1 MLTLFDLVAKLT
13 LDDSGYQQGIND
25 AKREASNFGGA
36 LKNGLGTAAK
46 IGGAAIAAVGTA
58 SVALTKAVIDGASQT
73 AEYGDNI
80 DKMSQKL
87 GISAEAYQEWDA
99 ILQHSGANIESMERG
114 MVTLS
119 RAAES
124 GSDAFERLG
133 LTQEQVSSMSQEEL
147 FAATISG
154 LQGMESGT
162 ERTVLAQQLLGGTAK
177 ELGALLNTSAEDTEA
192 MRQRV
197 HELGGVMS
205 DEAVKAAAAYQ
216 DSLQDMQTAFSGLSR
231 GLMSDFMPSIT
242 SVMDGLSEIFSGDSD
257 SGIEMISN
265 GVDGIVE
272 SISDKLPQL
281 FDVGARILDAL
292 LNAIID
298 NLPKLLGAAGQLIG
312 RLIAGIISYL
322 PQLIRQAPAIIMA
335 IVQGLAEAFP
345 EILNAG
351 AELMSMLWEGIKT
364 GFAVI
369 LDGLGSLIQPMI
381 DDLEADWELIKNV
394 VVMGLMFIQSLIDG
408 AIQALLV
415 PWNFIWENF
424 GDKITAVWDAIK
436 NVVSTAMNAL
446 SNTITDKWNAVKEN
460 VSPILSAIGTVI
472 GTAWDNIK
480 TAAIEKVNSIK
491 EILSTIWETI
501 KTIVSDKI
509 DALKDNTLSRFEGI
523 KNIVEDAIEYL
534 KSLFNFNWQLPDIK
548 LPHFNVSGGFS
559 IDPPSVPQFSI
570 QWYKKAYDTPYMFDK
585 PTVMGFGD
593 GAGSEIVYGKNSLM
607 SDIKTAMRDALG
619 GLTGGGDGTINIT
632 VQSVLDGKVI
642 GETAYKYQRG
652 MARAMG

>member
-1 MLTLFDLVAKLT
+1 MDLFDLAAKIT
-13 LDDSGYQQGIND
+13 LDSSEYQQGIND

-36 LKNGLGTAAK
+36 LTNGLGAAAK
-46 IGGAAIAAVGTA
+46 VGGAAIAAVGTA

-119 RAAES
+119 KAAES
-124 GSDAFERLG
+124 GSDAFEKLG
-133 LTQEQVSSMSQEEL
+133 LTQEQVSSMNQEEL

-154 LQGMESGT
+154 LQDMESGT
-162 ERTVLAQQLLGGTAK
+162 ERTVLAQQLLGGSAK

-205 DEAVKAAAAYQ
+205 DESVKAAAAYQ

-292 LNAIID
+292 LNAIIE
-298 NLPKLLGAAGQLIG
+298 NLPKLLGAAGQIIG

-345 EILNAG
+345 EIINAG
-351 AELMSMLWEGIKT
+351 AELMSMLWEGIRN

-369 LDGLGSLIQPMI
+369 LSGLGSLIQQMI

-408 AIQALLV
+408 AIQTLLI

-446 SNTITDKWNAVKEN
+446 SNTITDKWNAVKEK
-460 VSPILSAIGTVI
+460 VSPILNAIGTVI

-480 TAAIEKVNSIK
+480 TSATEKVNSIK

-509 DALKDNTLSRFEGI
+509 DALKDNAFSRFEGI

-548 LPHFNVSGGFS
+548 LPHFSVSGGFS

-570 QWYKKAYDTPYMFDK
+570 DWYKKAYDTPYMFDK

-593 GAGSEIVYGKNSLM
+593 GSGSEIVYGKNSLM

>member
-1 MLTLFDLVAKLT
+1 
-13 LDDSGYQQGIND
+13 
-25 AKREASNFGGA
+25 
-36 LKNGLGTAAK
+36 
-46 IGGAAIAAVGTA
+46 
-58 SVALTKAVIDGASQT
+58 
-73 AEYGDNI
+73 
-80 DKMSQKL
+80 
-87 GISAEAYQEWDA
+87 
-99 ILQHSGANIESMERG
+99 
-114 MVTLS
+114 
-119 RAAES
+119 
-124 GSDAFERLG
+124 
-133 LTQEQVSSMSQEEL
+133 
-147 FAATISG
+147 
-154 LQGMESGT
+154 
-162 ERTVLAQQLLGGTAK
+162 
-177 ELGALLNTSAEDTEA
+177 
-192 MRQRV
+192 
-197 HELGGVMS
+197 
-205 DEAVKAAAAYQ
+205 
-216 DSLQDMQTAFSGLSR
+216 
-231 GLMSDFMPSIT
+231 
-242 SVMDGLSEIFSGDSD
+242 
-257 SGIEMISN
+257 
-265 GVDGIVE
+265 
-272 SISDKLPQL
+272 
-281 FDVGARILDAL
+281 
-292 LNAIID
+292 
-298 NLPKLLGAAGQLIG
+298 
-312 RLIAGIISYL
+312 
-322 PQLIRQAPAIIMA
+322 
-335 IVQGLAEAFP
+335 
-345 EILNAG
+345 
-351 AELMSMLWEGIKT
+351 MSMLWEGIKN

-436 NVVSTAMNAL
+436 NVVSAAMNAL
-446 SNTITDKWNAVKEN
+446 SNTITDKWNAVKEK
-460 VSPILSAIGTVI
+460 VSPILNEIGTVI

-480 TAAIEKVNSIK
+480 TAATEKVNSIK

-534 KSLFNFNWQLPDIK
+534 KSLFNFSWQLPDIK

-570 QWYKKAYDTPYMFDK
+570 QWYKKAYDTPYMFDR